1 MENERQGVAQLSYES
16 AVYREQLR
24 LLQNEIK
31 RIDLAMGDLTK
42 AAQTAEKL
50 KNDDVLVPVGGG
62 AFIKA
67 SVYTSKVLV
76 PVGAEYVVEM
86 EKEEAVVEINKRVEA
101 TKKAI
106 EKLNAEFQK
115 VSLKLQEVNNTLRTL
130 QSQAALNKRVDENI
144 GEDYI

>member
-31 RIDLAMGDLTK
+31 RIDLAMVDLSK
-42 AAQTAEKL
+42 AAETAQKI

-67 SVYTSKVLV
+67 SIYTSKVLV
-76 PVGAEYVVEM
+76 PIGAEYVVEM
-86 EKEEAVVEINKRVEA
+86 EKEEAVVEINKRIEA

-106 EKLNAEFQK
+106 EKLNSEFQK
-115 VSLKLQEVNNTLRTL
+115 VSAKLHEVNLALRNL
-130 QSQAALNKRVDENI
+130 QSQAAINKRVEDNI